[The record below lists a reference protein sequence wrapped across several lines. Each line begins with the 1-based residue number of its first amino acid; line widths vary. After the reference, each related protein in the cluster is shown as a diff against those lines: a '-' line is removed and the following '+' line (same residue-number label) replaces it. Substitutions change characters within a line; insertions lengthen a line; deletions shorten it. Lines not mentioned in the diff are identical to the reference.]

1 VSPLLREAKDFR
13 AAIERAAEIR
23 GLGDPSFVEKDY
35 WVTEALRVLATDH
48 PHDITFK
55 GGTSLS
61 KGYGIIERFSEDI
74 DILVVPDGGAS
85 NRDREAKLLS
95 ITENVADRLNLR
107 WEEHRSPGRGRDSS
121 RGDLILFSPQYE
133 TIAALAPGV
142 VLETG
147 YGEGHEPK
155 EVVQVSPLVGAVP
168 ELEGEGYADIEPFPI
183 GVLEPR
189 RTLIE
194 KLYAVHNAGVLFLNG
209 DEPPRRIG
217 RHFYDIY
224 QLLEHDD
231 TKAKLERD
239 RERFGALCTEVERI
253 SQARFGGVTPR
264 PSDGFAAS
272 PVFTAESGSDLRKW
286 LEEQY
291 SEVQTLIVKGA
302 DTPSLGAILK
312 RVEER
317 GGLL

>member
-1 VSPLLREAKDFR
+1 MSPLLRDAEDFK
-13 AAIERAAEIR
+13 AAIERAADIG

-35 WVTEALRVLATDH
+35 WVTEILRVLATHH

-61 KGYGIIERFSEDI
+61 KGYGIIQRFSEDI

-85 NRDREAKLLS
+85 NKDREAKLQS
-95 ITENVADRLNLR
+95 ITENVAGRLDLK
-107 WEEHRSPGRGRDSS
+107 WQEHRSPGRGRDSS
-121 RGDLILFSPQYE
+121 RGDLILYSPQYK
-133 TIAALAPGV
+133 TIAVLAQGV
-142 VLETG
+142 ILETG
-147 YGEGHEPK
+147 YGDGHEPK

-168 ELEGEGYADIEPFPI
+168 ELEGEGYSDIEPFTI

-194 KLYAVHNAGVLFLNG
+194 KLYAVHHAGTLFLEG
-209 DEPPRRIG
+209 ATTPSRIG

-231 TKAKLERD
+231 TIAKLERD
-239 RERFGALCTEVERI
+239 RERFGALCVEVERI

-264 PSDGFAAS
+264 PSGGFAAS

-286 LEEQY
+286 LEERY
-291 SEVQTLIVKGA
+291 VEVQELIVKGA
-302 DTPSLGAILK
+302 DTPSFGSVLK
-312 RVEER
+312 RVEEL